1 VSGAA
6 GIPVLVGSGI
16 TPDNVAAFAAA
27 DGVIVGSAVKQRGD
41 WRLPLDPAAVQ
52 RMADAFHAAG
62 AGR

>member
-1 VSGAA
+1 
-6 GIPVLVGSGI
+6 VLVGSGI